1 MTSLFDILEFLDKYK
16 IYLIIA
22 LIVIALICFFLIEVF
37 VISRN
42 RYRRQIKDLET
53 KYNFIHEQLVNDD
66 KNLIGRIEFISSRN
80 VIYLQIHQQYSERY
94 SALLNKQ
101 DKQSYLAIT
110 SLKELVDAKNYRGIK
125 DIIEST
131 RTSVSEF
138 DKAVNGLSED
148 LWVLLKPDEEIRQQ
162 AVKEKEKL
170 RNLKDSFNEH
180 ITELKAIES
189 SFDLVFNAIEKRFS
203 EFEELLDAANYDDAK
218 EKLPTIAKLL
228 DAMTRTMNDIPF
240 LTTLATQVVP
250 QRIQELQHT
259 YEELEEEKYPLH
271 HLQIK
276 FNIEKIQSKLDD
288 IVKRLGD
295 FRLEGIKAELD
306 EIIDIID
313 IFFRQFEEEKE
324 AKSLFDKEQSHISD
338 NTYELEREFSKLK
351 RYLPEFKSIYVIDD
365 KYLDQLTMIQS
376 DIDRMGAIKRD
387 LDTFIHS
394 STKQPY
400 SILLKKMRDLQS
412 EMKKITTTMSDFRTY
427 LSSLKSNSEKSYR
440 EIRIWFK
447 KLKEAEYI
455 VRTINVQALS
465 DTLELQFRQ
474 AYTYLDDLDEII
486 KTQPIDVRKLE
497 RINSEASVLID
508 SLLAEVNTQE
518 ELSIRAED
526 AIVYANQ
533 IRTEFGIAKSTLIV
547 AENSFNEADFGRA
560 SSEALGIIKK
570 MRPEGNE

>member
-1 MTSLFDILEFLDKYK
+1 MTSLFDILGFLDKYK

-22 LIVIALICFFLIEVF
+22 LIVIALICFFLVEVF

-66 KNLIGRIEFISSRN
+66 KNLIGRIEFISARN

-94 SALLNKQ
+94 SSLLNKQ

-110 SLKELVDAKNYRGIK
+110 SLKELVESKNYRGIK

-131 RTSVSEF
+131 KDSVTEF
-138 DKAVNGLSED
+138 DKAVSDLSED
-148 LWVLLKPDEEIRQQ
+148 LWILLKPDEEIRQQ

-180 ITELKAIES
+180 VTELKPIES
-189 SFDLVFNAIEKRFS
+189 SFDLVFNAIEKLFS
-203 EFEELLDAANYDDAK
+203 EFEELLDAANYDDAQD
-218 EKLPTIAKLL
+218 KLPTIAKLL
-228 DAMTRTMNDIPF
+228 DAMTGMMKDIPY
-240 LTTLATQVVP
+240 LTTLASQVVP
-250 QRIQELQHT
+250 QRIRELQQT
-259 YEELEEEKYPLH
+259 YTELEKEKYPLH

-276 FNIEKIQSKLDD
+276 VTVEKIQSELEDV
-288 IVKRLGD
+288 VKRLGD
-295 FRLEGIKAELD
+295 FRLDGIKGELD
-306 EIIDIID
+306 DMIDVID

-351 RYLPEFKSIYVIDD
+351 RYLPEFKSIYIIDE

-412 EMKKITTTMSDFRTY
+412 EMKKIRSTLDDFHVY
-427 LSSLKSNSEKSYR
+427 LASLKSNSEKSYQ
-440 EIRIWFK
+440 EIRLWFK

-455 VRTINVQALS
+455 IRTINVQALS
-465 DTLELQFRQ
+465 DTLDLQFRQ
-474 AYTYLDDLDEII
+474 AYTYLDELDEII
-486 KTQPIDVRKLE
+486 KTQPIDVKKLE
-497 RINSEASVLID
+497 RINNEASVLIN
-508 SLLAEVNTQE
+508 SLVSEVNTQD
-518 ELSIRAED
+518 ELRIRAED

-533 IRTEFGIAKSTLIV
+533 LRTDFGIARSTLLV
-547 AENSFNEADFGRA
+547 AENSFNEADFARA